1 MILVDVVLIL
11 FWSGFLLYGVM
22 VWALNKSFEQLHN
35 IELDEIDRDN
45 INWFSKRK
53 MKIGIFWV
61 SSKTIEL
68 SYITRDKDKQER
80 VVIYQR

>member
-45 INWFSKRK
+45 IN
-53 MKIGIFWV
+53 
-61 SSKTIEL
+61 
-68 SYITRDKDKQER
+68 
-80 VVIYQR
+80 